1 MKISNFKLGIA
12 IPLTFPFVPAGF
24 FYSFAVMDRPN
35 YIFMHQDNGPID
47 ALRNNLVE
55 QALTE
60 GCSHLIML
68 DTDMEYHRETI
79 PRLLSHRL
87 PIVGALCYRRYP
99 PFDPLMLRGSPV
111 EGYESVDKWEDGEL
125 VEVDATGTGCLMF
138 DTQIF
143 RKMPAPWFK
152 FRPNPNNSIGGVIG
166 EDIGF
171 CWDLKQAGYRIFVD
185 TTVPSNHLTTLAVN
199 DSTYRL
205 YKSMKMKQRE
215 HAIARALSSGN
226 EIQ

>member
-1 MKISNFKLGIA
+1 MRISNFKLGIA

-125 VEVDATGTGCLMF
+125 VEVDATGTGCLPPSAA
-138 DTQIF
+138 
-143 RKMPAPWFK
+143 RCG
-152 FRPNPNNSIGGVIG
+152 S
-166 EDIGF
+166 
-171 CWDLKQAGYRIFVD
+171 
-185 TTVPSNHLTTLAVN
+185 TTSASFPGTGWWSRCLHT
-199 DSTYRL
+199 
-205 YKSMKMKQRE
+205 
-215 HAIARALSSGN
+215 I
-226 EIQ
+226 